1 VGQVRAGFH
10 ADLENVTGTL
20 VEMADA
26 ATDAMRT
33 ASRCLLS
40 ADCDLADRVIAG
52 DEAINAR
59 YRAVEDQ
66 ISQLLARQSPVAGD
80 LRLVVA
86 ALHAAGDLERMGDL
100 AEHVARTA
108 RRRFPESA
116 LVPEVRDIIS
126 GMAECSG
133 RIGEKVSTVL
143 RTSDAS
149 VAAELE
155 NDDDAIDALHRQL
168 FTVLLDRS
176 WPHGVAPAIDAA
188 QLGRWYERF
197 ADHAVNAGRRVIYFV
212 TGT

>member
-1 VGQVRAGFH
+1 MRAGFH

-59 YRAVEDQ
+59 YRAVEEQ
-66 ISQLLARQSPVAGD
+66 IFELLARQSPVAGD

-126 GMAECSG
+126 GMAECAG
-133 RIGEKVSTVL
+133 RIGDKVGSVL

-155 NDDDAIDALHRQL
+155 KDDDAIDALHRQL
-168 FTVLLDRS
+168 FAVLLDGS

-212 TGT
+212 TGA